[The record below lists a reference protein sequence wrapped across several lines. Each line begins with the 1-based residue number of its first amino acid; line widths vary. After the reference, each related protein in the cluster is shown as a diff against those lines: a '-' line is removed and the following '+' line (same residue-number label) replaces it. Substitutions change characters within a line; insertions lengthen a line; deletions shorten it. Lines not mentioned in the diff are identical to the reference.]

1 MVGCHPINRDVDLAV
16 AFENFRPDHCVRAF
30 HLMAHCFAN
39 VMEQSCPFCASDDL
53 DAIAIDQDRAMLAV
67 SCKECGATGP
77 LSLSDDPAHAIHSW
91 DQRMGRL
98 NSVKRQWQR
107 L

>member
-1 MVGCHPINRDVDLAV
+1 MHAIAQFPNAPPG
-16 AFENFRPDHCVRAF
+16 
-30 HLMAHCFAN
+30 
-39 VMEQSCPFCASDDL
+39 VMLLPMKPESCPFCASDDL
-53 DAIAIDQDRAMLAV
+53 DVIAVDQDGAMLAV